1 MQTMISL
8 LVGTVLSLDAAGIF
22 VEEYPAQWEPDI
34 QPATSFVSH
43 VAVEDES
50 DAPST
55 PGPPLPDTSVL
66 EISDSPEPAVNL
78 EIVFPAPPL
87 GAGDTDGEDN
97 HMQVDRG
104 SSFTVPD
111 QHDVGIGPPVIV
123 LPEQGQVAGTAE
135 LTDAELNDTA
145 GLVYE
150 MPSSEPGQFVP
161 YPSRPKEVGEMVLVD
176 LGEPV
181 EETSGV
187 SSDVEQAT
195 YGEILTTLKSP
206 KKVAAPEASLPPARP
221 WTPLVLTVIALL
233 ASLGGNAYLGYLF
246 VGLYGRYKRMANSVM
261 K

>member
-1 MQTMISL
+1 MQSMISL
-8 LVGTVLSLDAAGIF
+8 LVGTVLSLDAAGVF
-22 VEEYPAQWEPDI
+22 VEEYPPQWDSDV

-43 VAVEDES
+43 VEVEDES
-50 DAPST
+50 EAPST
-55 PGPPLPDTSVL
+55 PGPPLPDRSVL
-66 EISDSPEPAVNL
+66 EISDSPEPALNL

-87 GAGDTDGEDN
+87 GTDDTDGEDEN
-97 HMQVDRG
+97 MEVDRG

-111 QHDVGIGPPVIV
+111 QPDVGIGPPVII
-123 LPEQGQVAGTAE
+123 LPGQGQGTGTAE

-150 MPSSEPGQFVP
+150 MPSSEPGQFPP
-161 YPSRPKEVGEMVLVD
+161 YPPRPKEVGEMVLTD
-176 LGEPV
+176 IGEPV

-187 SSDVEQAT
+187 SADVEQAT
-195 YGEILTTLKSP
+195 YGEIRATPKSP
-206 KKVAAPEASLPPARP
+206 EKVAASEASPPPARP